1 MKCTPTAIP
10 DVVLIEPQVFGDA
23 RGFFLETWNS
33 ERFRRAGIVADFVQ
47 DNHSHSQRWTLR
59 GLHYQLRHPQGKLVQ
74 VVTGTVFDV
83 IVDLRRSSATFGQHV
98 GIELAAESHQML
110 WVPPGCAHGFM
121 VLSDCADF
129 LYKCTDYYYPEHERA
144 ISWRD
149 PQLCIS
155 WPLPEGA
162 TPVLSVRDAQAGPLR
177 DADCYP

>member
-83 IVDLRRSSATFGQHV
+83 VVDLRRSSATFGQHV

-110 WVPPGCAHGFM
+110 WVPPGFAHGFM

-144 ISWRD
+144 ITWRD
-149 PQLCIS
+149 PQLSIS
-155 WPLPEGA
+155 WPLPKGA
-162 TPVLSVRDAQAGPLR
+162 TPLLSVRDAQAGPLR